1 MRATTVL
8 DAPSN
13 LGLRPSLAASGCVD
27 PDLDPDGR
35 IGTPAGYADLL
46 AALHAPGQR

>member
-35 IGTPAGYADLL
+35 RA
-46 AALHAPGQR
+46 AALTGTIISASGSEGA